1 MSDLYL
7 GCCEYYEGVQYFV
20 PLRRRKK
27 EKEETENVTK
37 QDRDKSVKDES

>member
-7 GCCEYYEGVQYFV
+7 GSCEYYDGMQYFV
-20 PLRRRKK
+20 PLRRHKK
-27 EKEETENVTK
+27 EKEEGKNVTK